1 MVGTG
6 HVTYRLGLAWRNVRP
21 PNRILQGVKQ
31 VRDHE
36 KVANTI
42 IGSHTEG
49 GRGPS

>member
-6 HVTYRLGLAWRNVRP
+6 QVTHRLQLPWRNVRP
-21 PNRILQGVKQ
+21 PNRILRGIKKV
-31 VRDHE
+31 DHE

-49 GRGPS
+49 GRGPN